1 MRKKKTRD
9 VEGSKGLSELVTT
22 VLLVVIAIIGVSII
36 SAFLIPF
43 VQESPEKSGD
53 CFTARDHLSFSS
65 RLGDVETCW
74 NSSSDEVVLVVK
86 RSQENVEVNGF
97 VISLAKPGQSKIF
110 EIIEGRDHPDVTTI
124 YWKGFSDPYYNTLS
138 NNETI
143 VEKGSEFTYY
153 INTTSISPVIGAD
166 ISPILR
172 SGEPCPITD
181 FIELEPC

>member
-9 VEGSKGLSELVTT
+9 VRGSKGLSELVTT

-43 VQESPEKSGD
+43 AQESPEKSGD

-65 RLGDVETCW
+65 RLGNIETCW
-74 NSSSDEVVLVVK
+74 NSSGEEVVLVVK
-86 RSQENVEVNGF
+86 RSQENVEINGF

-110 EIIEGRDHPDVTTI
+110 EIVGGKDHPDVTTI
-124 YWKGFSDPYYNTLS
+124 SWKGFSPPYYNTLN

-143 VEKGSEFTYY
+143 IEKGTEYTYY
-153 INTTSISPVIGAD
+153 INTSTFSPVIGAD

-172 SGEPCPITD
+172 SGDTCPITD
-181 FIELEPC
+181 FIDLEPC

>member
-97 VISLAKPGQSKIF
+97 G
-110 EIIEGRDHPDVTTI
+110 
-124 YWKGFSDPYYNTLS
+124 PYYNTLS

-166 ISPILR
+166 ISPILK
-172 SGEPCPITD
+172 SGDTCPITD